1 MSAKP
6 ESKFWKQ
13 IKDGTADLD
22 VLWTRI
28 ESWASPGVPDL
39 FGVYKGHSF
48 WLELKIS
55 KLKKVKHIDLSPQ
68 QILWQTLHCEAG
80 ATVWN
85 LVKQTESGQVKLFCG
100 TRAMDIGPNRTE
112 KEPLT
117 PDWSSESKVDWFN
130 LLEFMVKGKYE
141 REED

>member
-1 MSAKP
+1 MPAKP

-13 IKDGTADLD
+13 LKDGTADLD

-85 LVKQTESGQVKLFCG
+85 LVKQMESGEVKLFCG

-130 LLEFMVKGKYE
+130 LLEFMVKGKSE

>member
-6 ESKFWKQ
+6 ESKFSKQ

-117 PDWSSESKVDWFN
+117 PDWSSESKVDWLN
-130 LLEFMVKGKYE
+130 LLEFMVKGKPE